1 MTANAEVIKAKDVKQ
16 TNYLLGRY
24 IMDMGSLET
33 TNWLLIALL
42 AYLLYSNIGFET
54 KLNALIGE
62 VQKFKYY
69 WMKHTGHGEDY

>member
-1 MTANAEVIKAKDVKQ
+1 
-16 TNYLLGRY
+16 
-24 IMDMGSLET
+24 MDMGSLET